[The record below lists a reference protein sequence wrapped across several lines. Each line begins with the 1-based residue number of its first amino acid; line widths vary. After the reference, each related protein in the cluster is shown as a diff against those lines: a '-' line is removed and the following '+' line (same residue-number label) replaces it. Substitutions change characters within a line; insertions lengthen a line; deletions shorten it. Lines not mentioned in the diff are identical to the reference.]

1 MTPIINAGASPE
13 GNPLQVD
20 LDDIAFVSETSLTI
34 RGPRRRTTVPKEIVE
49 HLHLGDGDRIRWI
62 LFSDG
67 KVLVALAGATASKS
81 GRPKRRH

>member
-1 MTPIINAGASPE
+1 M
-13 GNPLQVD
+13 QVD

-62 LFSDG
+62 LFRDG
-67 KVLVALAGATASKS
+67 KVLIALAGPRTAKPP
-81 GRPKRRH
+81 RAKRRR

>member
-1 MTPIINAGASPE
+1 MTPILNGAASPE
-13 GNPLQVD
+13 GSPLQVD

-62 LFSDG
+62 LFEDG
-67 KVLVALAGATASKS
+67 KVLVALAGAASSKS
-81 GRPKRRH
+81 ARPRRRH